1 MTSFRSVSILIAAAV
16 LLSPTIAAAQ
26 NQTAAPQQPQ
36 APPAPPP
43 IQAGFNDGFFVQ
55 SANGDNRLVFGMVA
69 QVDGRFSLD
78 DPKPIINTFTL
89 RKLRPTFTGQLSKY
103 FTFKFMPDLGNGTT
117 SVQDAYF
124 DTRFSPKLRL
134 RLGKDKT
141 PVGYELLQG
150 DAYLW
155 FPERAQASNLV
166 PNRDNSVQLQGDL
179 SPKIFYTAGLYNGV
193 PDGSSST
200 TEVDTNSAKD
210 FAGRIVVQPFRTA
223 TSSNNALSGLGF
235 HLGGSH
241 GDQNGTLPS
250 FRTSV
255 GQVYYTYATGAA
267 ADGVRNRVSPAVFY
281 YHHSFGSFA
290 EYMFSSQKVTRN
302 GVSADVDNHA
312 WEVTGSYFLTGET
325 ASYGIIRPRNAFDP
339 PNHHWGALQVLARV
353 TALAVDQAA
362 FDAGLAAAT
371 ASREAHSFTLATNW
385 YPTTQIKIYA
395 TFERTT
401 FSGGADRPAENVIL
415 YRAQVAF

>member
-1 MTSFRSVSILIAAAV
+1 MMSFRRASFLMVSALMLV
-16 LLSPTIAAAQ
+16 PTPAAAQ
-26 NQTAAPQQPQ
+26 AQTVPAAGQ
-36 APPAPPP
+36 APPAPP
-43 IQAGFNDGFFVQ
+43 IQAGFNDGFFIQ
-55 SANGDNRLVFGMVA
+55 TANGDNRLVFGFVG
-69 QVDGRFSLD
+69 QIDGRFSLD

-89 RKLRPTFTGQLSKY
+89 RKFRPTLTGQLSKY

-124 DTRFSPKLRL
+124 DIRFSPKLRV
-134 RLGKDKT
+134 RMGKDKS

-166 PNRDNSVQLQGDL
+166 PNRDNSVQVQGDL
-179 SPKIFYTAGLYNGV
+179 SPKIFYTAGLYNGI

-223 TSSNNALSGLGF
+223 TPSNRALSGLGF
-235 HLGGSH
+235 HVGGSH
-241 GDQNGTLPS
+241 GDQDGALPS

-255 GQVYYTYATGAA
+255 GQVYYTYATGAT
-267 ADGVRNRVSPAVFY
+267 ADGVRNRVSPALFY
-281 YHHSFGSFA
+281 YYKAFGAFG

-302 GVSADVDNHA
+302 GVSEDVDNHA
-312 WEVTGSYFLTGET
+312 WEVTGSYFLTGEP
-325 ASYGIIRPRNAFDP
+325 AAYGIIRPRNNFDP

-353 TALAVDQAA
+353 TELTVDQVA
-362 FDAGLAAAT
+362 FDEGLAAAT
-371 ASREAHSFTLATNW
+371 ASRDANSFTLAANW
-385 YPTTQIKIYA
+385 YPTAQIKIYA
-395 TFERTT
+395 TFERTS
-401 FSGGADRPAENVIL
+401 FSGGASRAAENVIL
-415 YRAQVAF
+415 YRTQLAF